1 MSRKLH
7 EIWKVKEG
15 SKVIWKVQ
23 CPKGILSCK
32 TKKQAIRWV
41 ESFKEVR

>member
-7 EIWKVKEG
+7 E
-15 SKVIWKVQ
+15 IWKVQ

-41 ESFKEVR
+41 ESFKEVK